1 MMSERR
7 DFRALLSDR
16 RGLLEAP
23 HYQGQVEAIA
33 QAIIT
38 AFRSGKKVL
47 WFGNG
52 GSAADAQHLAAEF
65 SGRFLRERPGYP
77 SESLSANPSAVTAI
91 SNDFGFEN
99 VFARQV
105 EAFAQPGDVVIGITT
120 SGNSRNIVYGLDA
133 AKRRGALAIAF
144 TGNGGGKVADDR
156 RFDLDGSGRLF
167 RTRSRSSHHDGPH
180 RLRPRR
186 SSTFAWRRLNRSRRR
201 ARGNFSRGCAAS
213 ASLSSAI

>member
-7 DFRALLSDR
+7 DFRTLLSDR

-77 SESLSANPSAVTAI
+77 SEALTTNPSAVTAI
-91 SNDFGFEN
+91 SNDFGYEN

-105 EAFAQPGDVVIGITT
+105 EAFAQ
-120 SGNSRNIVYGLDA
+120 
-133 AKRRGALAIAF
+133 RG
-144 TGNGGGKVADDR
+144 
-156 RFDLDGSGRLF
+156 
-167 RTRSRSSHHDGPH
+167 
-180 RLRPRR
+180 
-186 SSTFAWRRLNRSRRR
+186 RRR
-201 ARGNFSRGCAAS
+201 RRNHDQRQFA
-213 ASLSSAI
+213 